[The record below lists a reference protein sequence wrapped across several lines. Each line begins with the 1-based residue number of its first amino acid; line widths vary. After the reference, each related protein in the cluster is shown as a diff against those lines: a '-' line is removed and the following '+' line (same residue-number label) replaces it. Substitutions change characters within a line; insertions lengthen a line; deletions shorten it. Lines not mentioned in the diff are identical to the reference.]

1 MGLQYFPIAILI
13 VILVS
18 SCADPDADFS
28 LPEWHEEAGYRW
40 AELKVPARGEPGFEL
55 LSSSRTGIQFMNTL
69 TEQHIIDN
77 RVVLNGSGVA
87 LGDVTGNGFTDI
99 YFCRLDGPNVLYKNL
114 GNFQF
119 EDMTEYAGVGL
130 PDQFSTGAVFADLN
144 GNGYLDLIVT
154 SIDAPNR
161 VFFND
166 GTGKFTER
174 ENALQTD
181 RNYGSTSI
189 AVADINGNGALDIY
203 ITNYKERSV
212 RDIYPY
218 EDQFRF
224 IIERVDGEY
233 RVTEKFRDH
242 YSIDVRDSILVWVET
257 GEPDLL
263 YLNDGNGS
271 FTQVSLTSGVFQ
283 DENGSPIT
291 EDLLDWGLHAKFH
304 DITGNGYPDLYVC
317 NDFESPDRIWINNGD
332 GTFRLIPPLA
342 IRKTSVS
349 SMAVDFSDIN
359 RNGHTDIFVI
369 EMLSREHSKRMRQ
382 MGTTAPSPQ
391 PPGAIENR
399 PQYLGNVLQ
408 MNRGDNTYAEIA
420 EFSGVR
426 RSDWS
431 WGTLFLD
438 VDLKG
443 YEDILITTGHH
454 YDVQDFDANN
464 LIRNRLAMGVLDPTR
479 SMLYYPKLEE
489 QNVIFRNKG
498 NLQFEKV
505 STEWGFTGLD
515 VSHGMAMGDLN
526 NNGVPDIVVNKLGYP
541 PGVYRN
547 KTNAPRVAVRLR
559 GLSPN
564 TQGIG
569 SKITFHGGPVLQTKE
584 VVAGGSYLSGN
595 DPLYVFA
602 TGDENEEFTIEV
614 EWRSGKR
621 SVVNGARKN
630 RIYEIDESAAVSVRE
645 QKIVDTTV
653 PFFENVSH
661 LIHHTH
667 HEDRYDDFRRQP
679 LLPLRLSQPGPGI
692 AWSDIDGNGY
702 DDLIITTGKGGSPAV
717 FKNNQGRSFT
727 EVQADPL
734 TSVNANDQTGVIAWK
749 SAGGNTNIIVAENH
763 YESEGR
769 QSDAVKIYSH
779 RNGIF
784 ELVDSLAG
792 DNSCTGP
799 VALGDYS
806 GNGYPDLFVGGRVI
820 PGRYPE
826 PASSRLYINT
836 GDRFILDEENTRIL
850 NNVGLVSGAVFSD
863 LDGSGSPELILAIRW
878 GPVKIF
884 KFQNGELTDMTGEFG
899 FDKYVGWWNGVT
911 TGDINGNGRP
921 DIIATNWGLN
931 HPYHI
936 VDDHPVRVFY
946 DDFSGDGNIDIIE
959 AYYDD
964 HMNELVP
971 RRGYSIVGE
980 SLPFIR
986 EHIHTY
992 ARYAESS
999 LNDIFGN
1006 ALNNVREVKA
1016 ATFEHMIFFNQGD
1029 MFEAAALPQKAQ
1041 FAPAFA
1047 VAVADLN
1054 GNGHE
1059 DVFISQ
1065 NFFAYHLETPRNDAG
1080 RGLWLRGDGTGNLEP
1095 VPGHISGIQVYG
1107 EQRGAALADF
1117 NNNGK
1122 IDIIISQNAA
1132 QTVLYQNTGA
1142 KPGLRVRLEGEDGN
1156 PSAIGAAMRII
1167 YNDDE
1172 PGPVRSVHAGSGYL
1186 SQNSVTQ
1193 VLGLRDDPKA
1203 IWIRWPGGSETTSE
1217 IPSGARDIVVRFDGN
1232 VTVKPTDIADK

>member
-1 MGLQYFPIAILI
+1 MDLHYFPIAILI
-13 VILVS
+13 VLLIS
-18 SCADPDADFS
+18 SCADTDADS
-28 LPEWHEEAGYRW
+28 GHLEWQDDGGYRW
-40 AELKVPARGEPGFEL
+40 AELKVPSGGEPGFEPL
-55 LSSSRTGIQFMNTL
+55 DSSQTGISFMNTL
-69 TEQHIIDN
+69 TEVQIVDN
-77 RVVLNGSGVA
+77 RVLLNGSGVA

-119 EDMTEYAGVGL
+119 EDITDYAGIGL

-154 SIDAPNR
+154 SIDSQNR
-161 VFFND
+161 IFFND
-166 GTGKFTER
+166 GSGKFTER
-174 ENALQTD
+174 VNALETD

-242 YSIDVRDSILVWVET
+242 YSIDIRDSILVWVET

-263 YLNDGNGS
+263 YLNDGSGT
-271 FTQVSLTSGVFQ
+271 FTRGSLTSGVFR
-283 DENGSPIT
+283 DENGYPIT

-317 NDFESPDRIWINNGD
+317 NDFETPDRIWLNNGD
-332 GTFRLIPPLA
+332 GTFRLIPRTA

-359 RNGHTDIFVI
+359 RNGFTDIFVI

-408 MNRGDNTYAEIA
+408 LNRGDNTFAEIA
-420 EFSGVR
+420 EYSSVR

-438 VDLKG
+438 VDLNG

-498 NLQFEKV
+498 NLQFEDV
-505 STEWGFTGLD
+505 SGEWGFTGFD
-515 VSHGMAMGDLN
+515 VSHGIAMGDMN
-526 NNGVPDIVVNKLGYP
+526 NNGSLDIVVNKLGYTA
-541 PGVYRN
+541 GIYRN
-547 KTNAPRVAVRLR
+547 KT
-559 GLSPN
+559 
-564 TQGIG
+564 
-569 SKITFHGGPVLQTKE
+569 
-584 VVAGGSYLSGN
+584 
-595 DPLYVFA
+595 
-602 TGDENEEFTIEV
+602 
-614 EWRSGKR
+614 
-621 SVVNGARKN
+621 
-630 RIYEIDESAAVSVRE
+630 
-645 QKIVDTTV
+645 
-653 PFFENVSH
+653 
-661 LIHHTH
+661 
-667 HEDRYDDFRRQP
+667 
-679 LLPLRLSQPGPGI
+679 
-692 AWSDIDGNGY
+692 
-702 DDLIITTGKGGSPAV
+702 
-717 FKNNQGRSFT
+717 
-727 EVQADPL
+727 
-734 TSVNANDQTGVIAWK
+734 
-749 SAGGNTNIIVAENH
+749 
-763 YESEGR
+763 
-769 QSDAVKIYSH
+769 DAVKIFSH
-779 RNGIF
+779 RNGVF
-784 ELVDSLAG
+784 ELVDSLTG

-826 PASSRLYINT
+826 PASSRLYTNT
-836 GDRFILDEENTRIL
+836 GDSFIIDEENTRIL
-850 NNVGLVSGAVFSD
+850 QDIGLVNGALFSD
-863 LDGSGSPELILAIRW
+863 LDGDGIPELILAIRW

-884 KFQNGELTDMTGEFG
+884 KVQNGKLVDMTGEYG
-899 FDKYVGWWNGVT
+899 LDKYIGWWNGVT

-936 VDDHPVRVFY
+936 VDGYPVQIYY
-946 DDFSGDGNIDIIE
+946 DDFTGDGTIDIIE
-959 AYYDD
+959 TYYDPY
-964 HMNELVP
+964 MKEFVP
-971 RRGYSIVGE
+971 RRGYSITGE
-980 SLPFIR
+980 SLPVIR
-986 EHIHTY
+986 EHIQTY
-992 ARYAESS
+992 ARYAESGVQE
-999 LNDIFGN
+999 IFRERLDN
-1006 ALNNVREVKA
+1006 TREVQA
-1016 ATFEHMIFFNQGD
+1016 TTFEHKIFFNQGD
-1029 MFEAAALPQKAQ
+1029 RFEAASLPQKAQ
-1041 FAPAFA
+1041 LAPAFA

-1054 GNGHE
+1054 GNGYE
-1059 DVFISQ
+1059 DVFVSQ
-1065 NFFAYHLETPRNDAG
+1065 NFFAYHLETPRSDAG

-1117 NNNGK
+1117 DNDGRV
-1122 IDIIISQNAA
+1122 DIAISQNAA
-1132 QTVLYQNTGA
+1132 ATVLYKNTGA
-1142 KPGLRVRLEGEDGN
+1142 QPGLRARLDGRDEN
-1156 PSAIGAAMRII
+1156 PSAIGAVMRVV
-1167 YNDDE
+1167 YENE
-1172 PGPVRSVHAGSGYL
+1172 MGPARTIHAGSGYL
-1186 SQNSVTQ
+1186 SHNSVTQ
-1193 VLGLRDDPKA
+1193 VLGLRDEPKA
-1203 IWIRWPGGSETTSE
+1203 ILIRWPDGSETTSD
-1217 IPSGARDIVVRFDGN
+1217 IPPGVRDIVVRFDGSL
-1232 VTVKPTDIADK
+1232 TVNRTDVADIPIID